1 MTASAAAILHTFTAY
16 KDKLMNVEQFQYLD
30 PIISMDDND
39 VPAMR
44 SNLKRAQKT
53 MVGGGRLRRML
64 KKEEVLAKVA
74 GIFY

>member
-16 KDKLMNVEQFQYLD
+16 KDKLMNVKQFQYLD

-53 MVGGGRLRRML
+53 MVGGGLRKVL
-64 KKEEVLAKVA
+64 KKDEVSAKVA
-74 GIFY
+74 GMFY

>member
-1 MTASAAAILHTFTAY
+1 MTASAAAIFHTFTAY
-16 KDKLMNVEQFQYLD
+16 KDKLMSVKQFQYLD

-53 MVGGGRLRRML
+53 MVGGGRLRKVL
-64 KKEEVLAKVA
+64 KKDEVSAKVA
-74 GIFY
+74 GMFY